1 MKLRRLILGMV
12 LGMLALPV
20 MGTALAQDADGGAFP
35 LVGTWQMTP
44 DTTDP
49 LGSFV
54 LTTFGADGT
63 VTNITTDGTTTLGVW
78 AATGDATA
86 DVTVLGTTNGPAFVV
101 IRASITV
108 AEDGQA
114 LTGTYTSEYIFDPT
128 GGGTSQEIGPGTLS
142 GTKVRV
148 SAPGTPVDTYASFF
162 PQDTATPVAT
172 PEP

>member
-1 MKLRRLILGMV
+1 MNVRRLVLALILGMI
-12 LGMLALPV
+12 ALPA
-20 MGTALAQDADGGAFP
+20 MGTALAQDADGGEFP

-63 VTNITTDGTTTLGVW
+63 VMNITTDGTTTLGVW
-78 AATGDATA
+78 TATADATA
-86 DVTVLGTTNGPAFVV
+86 DVTVLGTTNGPAYVV

-108 AEDGQA
+108 SDDGQS

-142 GTKVRV
+142 G
-148 SAPGTPVDTYASFF
+148 S
-162 PQDTATPVAT
+162 
-172 PEP
+172 E